1 MPLRS
6 LSSSRTVATRL
17 AVRAVAIALMA
28 SPLAACGFWDD
39 DPGYKTQATDPPD
52 LLYNQGL
59 VAMKAGEYSKASKR
73 FESLDKQYPQTEWQ
87 KKAILMMAY
96 SNYTSGNY
104 DDAITSSRRYVTL
117 WPTDKDAAYMTYIWA
132 NSQYKQIP
140 DITRDQDRASQA
152 LAGFQKVVTDY
163 PKSEY
168 VSDSKFKIQVVRDQ
182 LAGKEMEIGR
192 FYQKQQNYAAAVNRY
207 KTVVKDYAQTRQ
219 IEEALSRL
227 TECYMA
233 LGLSSE
239 AQTAAAILGHN
250 YPNSQWYKD
259 AYSLVK
265 SHGLEPREDTDSWL
279 SRTFRSAITL

>member
-6 LSSSRTVATRL
+6 LSSSRAIATRL
-17 AVRAVAIALMA
+17 AVRVFAVAMLAT
-28 SPLAACGFWDD
+28 PLAACGLWDD
-39 DPGYKTQATDPPD
+39 DPVYTTQATDPPD

-59 VAMKAGEYSKASKR
+59 VAMKGGDYAKAIKR
-73 FESLDKQYPQTEWQ
+73 FDSLDKQYPQTDWQ
-87 KKAILMMAY
+87 KKAVLMSAY
-96 SNYTSGNY
+96 ANYSSGNY
-104 DDAITSSRRYVTL
+104 DDAISAARRYVTL
-117 WPTDKDAAYMTYIWA
+117 WPKDKDAAYATYIWA

-140 DITRDQDRASQA
+140 DITRDQDRANQA
-152 LAGFQKVVTDY
+152 LAGFQMILSDY

-168 VSDSKFKIQVVRDQ
+168 VDDAKFKIQVVRDQ

-192 FYQKQQNYAAAVNRY
+192 YYQKQENYTAAVNRY
-207 KTVVKDYAQTRQ
+207 KAVVAQYAQTRQ

-250 YPNSQWYKD
+250 YPDSQWYKD

-279 SRTFRSAITL
+279 SRTFRNAITL